1 MSINVFSDLEDIKAG
16 LVLYGKD
23 INVERFNTT
32 RHQICIFVKFLDKD
46 TIPKLT
52 QKSTKQKL

>member
-1 MSINVFSDLEDIKAG
+1 MSINVFSDLEDIQAG

-23 INVERFNTT
+23 INVESFNTT
-32 RHQICIFVKFLDKD
+32 RHQICIFVKLDKD